1 MKIQSDRAAL
11 LQVPSPTTLVQGE
24 SAAPIAEIAHS
35 NTINTPN
42 TTKQPPEVAAFS
54 ERGITLTKEAT
65 QAVNTFMKT
74 APGTETEKL
83 ATVKAL
89 AEKGIVPNESK
100 LKAVHAALTGVPF
113 GKEAA
118 EWLKQSGIPFPENTR
133 ASIEKALQLGRT
145 QEAIHL
151 IKNMTAEATP
161 IQSKELVKA
170 IEALVKQQAPA
181 LQSNSVAV
189 KELVKAIESLVKQQM
204 PAIQIDSTAAKELVK
219 AIESLVKQQTPA
231 AQSELIAAKEWTKAV
246 ELLIKQLT
254 STSQLS
260 TADTVTET
268 EKLLN
273 TAKSKLEGAVQTLLK
288 QHPNNPL
295 LIELSQ
301 KLQSGEPIQNI
312 VKAIRS
318 LFTGDRTDV
327 FKPLTEA
334 FHLAEMAN
342 TKMAAALPASSIVIP
357 ETDQIEPGLAQKAAH
372 MIQKE
377 PSFERVLSHI
387 KETMPE
393 LKRSLEKAEVL
404 FASGKEMAARGEL
417 MKAIEPLIP
426 QPAKQTAPVVPDE
439 LFAHVPPAAKDVLVT
454 RITEKMSQSAIDFKQ
469 FKRDITRNLQTTELL
484 MAQKASQQVKPV
496 IETAIKML
504 DQAILKSDFM
514 LYTDMK
520 TEKQLMQASGQLAE
534 ARKLLAKGETQQA
547 ARITAEVKALIEKVT
562 FKPTDARVMHMITEE
577 TADTAPRVLAG
588 AMAGLYETP
597 TARHAF
603 ELVRAAGFTY
613 EHEQAAALVSREKAD
628 MPPSVKQ
635 ALLSQMHQQAADGK
649 LEQMTTTLTGQ
660 QLLSKADPG
669 LQSMMMS
676 LPFLLG
682 GQSENVNVFIR
693 SKNGG
698 DQVDWENCSVYF
710 LFDTKKLG
718 PVGITI
724 SSADKNLSIKVQND
738 KPDFQ
743 QKMEPLT
750 VVLKERLADIG
761 YRVGSVQF
769 SEFQAKEREATTTKQ
784 EKTSTAKG
792 FDFTI

>member
-11 LQVPSPTTLVQGE
+11 PQVPSPTTSVQGE
-24 SAAPIAEIAHS
+24 SAAPTAEIAHS
-35 NTINTPN
+35 NRTNTPN

-54 ERGITLTKEAT
+54 ERGMTLTKEAM
-65 QAVNTFMKT
+65 QAVNTFMET

-118 EWLKQSGIPFPENTR
+118 EWLKESGIPFPENTR
-133 ASIEKALQLGRT
+133 ATIEKALQLGRT
-145 QEAIHL
+145 QEAVKM
-151 IKNMTAEATP
+151 IKSAELPAEVVKQIEAILKQKGIPAETAAALKKVAEANNIPVAKLIERAAAT
-161 IQSKELVKA
+161 QSEVL
-170 IEALVKQQAPA
+170 
-181 LQSNSVAV
+181 NN
-189 KELVKAIESLVKQQM
+189 
-204 PAIQIDSTAAKELVK
+204 AAK
-219 AIESLVKQQTPA
+219 Q
-231 AQSELIAAKEWTKAV
+231 
-246 ELLIKQLT
+246 
-254 STSQLS
+254 
-260 TADTVTET
+260 
-268 EKLLN
+268 KLM
-273 TAKSKLEGAVQTLLK
+273 EAVQILLK
-288 QHPNNPL
+288 QQPNNTL
-295 LIELSQ
+295 LMELARKVEKNAPVQ
-301 KLQSGEPIQNI
+301 DI
-312 VKAIRS
+312 VKALRT
-318 LFTGDRTDV
+318 LFISDRAAAM
-327 FKPLTEA
+327 KPLAEA
-334 FHLAEMAN
+334 IQLADMALS
-342 TKMAAALPASSIVIP
+342 KMSTALPESCIVIP
-357 ETDQIEPGLAQKAAH
+357 KTDQIEPGPAQKSAQ

-377 PSFERVLSHI
+377 PSFERVLSYI

-426 QPAKQTAPVVPDE
+426 LPAKQTAPVVPDE

-484 MAQKASQQVKPV
+484 MAQKASQQAKPV
-496 IETAIKML
+496 IETAIKTL

-562 FKPTDARVMHMITEE
+562 FKPTDARVMHMITQE

-613 EHEQAAALVSREKAD
+613 EHEQAVALVSREKVD

-649 LEQMTTTLTGQ
+649 PEQMTTTLTGQ

-750 VVLKERLADIG
+750 VVLKDRLADIG

-769 SEFQAKEREATTTKQ
+769 SEFQAKEQEATTTKQ
-784 EKTSTAKG
+784 EKTSMAKG

>member
-1 MKIQSDRAAL
+1 MMKIQPNAMPMQTAAA
-11 LQVPSPTTLVQGE
+11 PVQGE
-24 SAAPIAEIAHS
+24 SAIQAAETAHS
-35 NTINTPN
+35 NRANTSNTP
-42 TTKQPPEVAAFS
+42 KQPPEIAVFS
-54 ERGITLTKEAT
+54 ERGMMLTKEAT
-65 QAVNTFMKT
+65 QAVNTFMET

-89 AEKGIVPNESK
+89 AEKGIMPNEAK

-118 EWLKQSGIPFPENTR
+118 EWLKQSGLSFPENTQ
-133 ASIEKALQLGRT
+133 AAIEKALQLGRT
-145 QEAIHL
+145 EEAIHL
-151 IKNMTAEATP
+151 TKNKMAEVASTGSKEWTKAIEALVKEQMP
-161 IQSKELVKA
+161 ALRSDAAAVKELVKA
-170 IEALVKQQAPA
+170 IEALVKQYG
-181 LQSNSVAV
+181 SVPLDSGEA
-189 KELVKAIESLVKQQM
+189 KELAKTIETLLKQQTSAD
-204 PAIQIDSTAAKELVK
+204 PSEVAAAKERM
-219 AIESLVKQQTPA
+219 
-231 AQSELIAAKEWTKAV
+231 KAV
-246 ELLIKQLT
+246 ESFIKQFV
-254 STSQLS
+254 STSQH
-260 TADTVTET
+260 TAEDTMAET

-273 TAKSKLEGAVQTLLK
+273 TAKSKLEGALQLLVK
-288 QHPNNPL
+288 QQPDNPL
-295 LIELSQ
+295 FIEMSQ
-301 KLQSGEPIQNI
+301 KMKSGEPVQHI
-312 VKAIRS
+312 VKAIRA
-318 LFTGDRTDV
+318 LFAGDRTAV
-327 FKPLTEA
+327 LKPLAEA

-342 TKMAAALPASSIVIP
+342 AKMSSALPASSIVIP
-357 ETDQIEPGLAQKAAH
+357 ETDQIETSPAQKAAQ

-377 PSFERVLSHI
+377 PSFERVLSYI
-387 KETMPE
+387 KETIPE
-393 LKRSLEKAEVL
+393 WKPSFEKAEAL

-417 MKAIEPLIP
+417 MKAVEPLIP
-426 QPAKQTAPVVPDE
+426 APAHQTAVIPDE
-439 LFAHVPPAAKDVLVT
+439 LFAHVPPASKDVLVT
-454 RITEKMSQSAIDFKQ
+454 RVTEKMSQSAIDFKQ

-484 MAQKASQQVKPV
+484 IAQKAPLQAKPV
-496 IETAIKML
+496 IETAIKTL
-504 DQAILKSDFM
+504 DNAILKSDFM

-534 ARKLLAKGETQQA
+534 ARKLLAKGDTQQA
-547 ARITAEVKALIEKVT
+547 ARLTAEVKALIEKVT
-562 FKPTDARVMHMITEE
+562 FKPADARVMHMITQE

-588 AMAGLYETP
+588 AMAGLYDTP
-597 TARHAF
+597 TARSAF

-613 EHEQAAALVSREKAD
+613 EQEQAAALTSREKTD
-628 MPPSVKQ
+628 TLPSVKQ

-649 LEQMTTTLTGQ
+649 PEQMITALTGQ

-676 LPFLLG
+676 LPFILG

-698 DQVDWENCSVYF
+698 NQVDWENCSVYF

-769 SEFQAKEREATTTKQ
+769 HEFQTKEQEAVTSKRQ
-784 EKTSTAKG
+784 KTSTAKG

>member
-1 MKIQSDRAAL
+1 MKIQPNDMPI
-11 LQVPSPTTLVQGE
+11 QTTNASVQGE
-24 SAAPIAEIAHS
+24 STALTAETAHS
-35 NTINTPN
+35 NRANTP
-42 TTKQPPEVAAFS
+42 KQPPEIAVFS
-54 ERGITLTKEAT
+54 ERGMTLTKEAT
-65 QAVNTFMKT
+65 QAVNTFMET
-74 APGTETEKL
+74 APGTETKKL

-89 AEKGIVPNESK
+89 AEKGIMPNESK
-100 LKAVHAALTGVPF
+100 LKAVHEALTGVPF

-133 ASIEKALQLGRT
+133 AAIEKALQLGRT

-151 IKNMTAEATP
+151 TKNMTAEA
-161 IQSKELVKA
+161 IQTQSKELVKAIEVLVKQQMPALQSDSAAVKELVKAIETLVKQQAPAPALQFDSAAAKELVKA
-170 IEALVKQQAPA
+170 IEALVKQQTSAAP
-181 LQSNSVAV
+181 S
-189 KELVKAIESLVKQQM
+189 
-204 PAIQIDSTAAKELVK
+204 
-219 AIESLVKQQTPA
+219 
-231 AQSELIAAKEWTKAV
+231 EWTAGKEQIKAV
-246 ELLIKQLT
+246 ESCIKQLA
-254 STSQLS
+254 STSQL
-260 TADTVTET
+260 TTENTVAET

-273 TAKSKLEGAVQTLLK
+273 TAKRKLEGAIQLLLK
-288 QHPNNPL
+288 QQPDHPL
-295 LIELSQ
+295 LIELSR
-301 KLQSGEPIQNI
+301 KLQSGEPIQHI
-312 VKAIRS
+312 VKAVRS
-318 LFTGDRTDV
+318 LFMGDRTAV
-327 FKPLTEA
+327 LKPLTEA

-342 TKMAAALPASSIVIP
+342 MKMAASLPASSIVMP
-357 ETDQIEPGLAQKAAH
+357 ETDQTEPGPAQKAAH

-377 PSFERVLSHI
+377 PSFERVLSNI

-393 LKRSLEKAEVL
+393 LKLSLEQAEVL

-426 QPAKQTAPVVPDE
+426 PPASQTAPVIPDE
-439 LFAHVPPAAKDVLVT
+439 LFAHVPYQTKDVLVT

-469 FKRDITRNLQTTELL
+469 FKRDIARNLQTAERL
-484 MAQKASQQVKPV
+484 MAQKAPQQAKPV
-496 IETAIKML
+496 IETAIKTL

-534 ARKLLAKGETQQA
+534 ARKWLAKGETGQA
-547 ARITAEVKALIEKVT
+547 ARITAEVKALIENVT
-562 FKPTDARVMHMITEE
+562 FKPSDARVMHMITQE

-588 AMAGLYETP
+588 AMAGLYDTP
-597 TARHAF
+597 TARSAF

-613 EHEQAAALVSREKAD
+613 EQEQAAALASREKAD
-628 MPPSVKQ
+628 MLPSVKQ

-649 LEQMTTTLTGQ
+649 PEQMQAALTGQ

-710 LFDTKKLG
+710 LFDTTKLG

-724 SSADKNLSIKVQND
+724 SAADKNVSIKVQND
-738 KPDFQ
+738 KVNFQ

-750 VVLKERLADIG
+750 IVLKERLADIG

-769 SEFQAKEREATTTKQ
+769 SEFQANEQETATIKQ